1 MADEFELIERFFAS
15 SATSGDG
22 VRLGV
27 GDDAAVLEVPPGRIV
42 VDTMSLHAVPPDTN
56 AFTFGS
62 AAIGDA
68 LARAGATG
76 AEARWI
82 TLALTLPEADEEWLE
97 DLSRA
102 VRDAE
107 RRHGVRLVGGDTTQ
121 GPGALAVCVFALLP
135 ARSRDT
141 GDGASGAARGEAE
154 RA

>member
-15 SATSGDG
+15 PAASGDG
-22 VRLGV
+22 VLLGV
-27 GDDAAVLEVPPGRIV
+27 GDDAALLEVPPGREV
-42 VDTMSLHAVPPDTN
+42 VDEMTLHAIPPGTDGF
-56 AFTFGS
+56 AFGS

-68 LARAGATG
+68 LARAGAAG
-76 AEARWI
+76 AELRWF
-82 TLALTLPEADEEWLE
+82 TLALTLPEADEAWLE
-97 DLSRA
+97 GLSRA

-107 RRHGVRLVGGDTTQ
+107 RRHRVRLVGGDTTQ

-141 GDGASGAARGEAE
+141 GDAAPGTTRGEAE

>member
-27 GDDAAVLEVPPGRIV
+27 GDDAAVLEV
-42 VDTMSLHAVPPDTN
+42 DAMSLHAVPPDAD
-56 AFTFGS
+56 AFEFGS

-68 LARAGATG
+68 LARARATG
-76 AEARWI
+76 AEARWF

-97 DLSRA
+97 DFSRA

-135 ARSRDT
+135 ARSRNS
-141 GDGASGAARGEAE
+141 GDADPGATRGEAE
-154 RA
+154 RT